1 MVVDAE
7 SAGVNHQI
15 DIIHATC
22 ISLYI
27 GLQNCG
33 SGINSVAG
41 CIGAASPL
49 SCVITRIRWCWWWLQ
64 ASSEEV
70 YITLGLQGHPRGD
83 CFDMLLQI

>member
-1 MVVDAE
+1 VGAFALVVDAE

-41 CIGAASPL
+41 CIGAANPFEL
-49 SCVITRIRWCWWWLQ
+49 CYYKDKVMLVVA
-64 ASSEEV
+64 ASFE
-70 YITLGLQGHPRGD
+70 
-83 CFDMLLQI
+83 